1 MPAPDEHWKLP
12 LHNVVIGAKLFVGHV
27 ELVPVHVSAWSHI
40 PVLALHVVPLR
51 YLSMHVLD
59 VPLQ

>member
-1 MPAPDEHWKLP
+1 VSHSPP
-12 LHNVVIGAKLFVGHV
+12 LLFPVHVVDDGAKLSVGHV
-27 ELVPVHVSAWSHI
+27 ELPVHVSAWSHI
-40 PVLALHVVPLR
+40 PVLALHTVPLR